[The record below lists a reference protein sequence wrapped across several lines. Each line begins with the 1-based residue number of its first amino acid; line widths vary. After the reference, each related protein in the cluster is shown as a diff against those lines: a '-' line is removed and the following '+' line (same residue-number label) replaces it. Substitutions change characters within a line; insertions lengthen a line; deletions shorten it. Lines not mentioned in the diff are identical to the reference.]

1 MKRLLLPLLAA
12 LALPTAVNA
21 FPFGKN
27 LQFKND
33 IGTKYLIKGD
43 AVYSN
48 YLSSK
53 DLVSPIN
60 KYEKDRLATTS
71 VLFNN
76 KLDEKREIGG
86 YIRPYAEGGVLAKNE
101 HASERLNYWRER
113 MDEIDKDMDEIIS
126 IKKKISKR
134 NKENLELLKT
144 SENIKIHAV
153 NLKFQPILI
162 DLNNNQSV
170 KQEITISCLNPELS
184 KEIRQLWIDYY
195 ALKGAEGERQLAI
208 CKKYAK
214 FK

>member
-12 LALPTAVNA
+12 LALPIAVNA

-60 KYEKDRLATTS
+60 KYQEDRYKTTRK
-71 VLFNN
+71 LFNAS
-76 KLDEKREIGG
+76 LDEKREFGG
-86 YIRPYAEGGVLAKNE
+86 YLRPYAEGGALAKNKN
-101 HASERLNYWRER
+101 ASKQLKFWKEK
-113 MDEIDKDMDEIIS
+113 MDEADKDMDEIMS
-126 IKKKISKR
+126 IEKKDSKLT
-134 NKENLELLKT
+134 KENLELLKT

-170 KQEITISCLNPELS
+170 EQEITISCLNPELS
-184 KEIRQLWIDYY
+184 REIRQLWIDYY
-195 ALKGAEGERQLAI
+195 PLKGGEGERQLAI